1 MKRGRHRLSVVG
13 MVGLRFVR
21 QLINDC
27 LGRTETAMTQAHV
40 FKAAVSY
47 LRAQAAAT
55 RIA

>member
-1 MKRGRHRLSVVG
+1 